1 MRIPDDIVNNFMHTA
16 LGDAS
21 PRLHA
26 SSRAINLRFII
37 FHDGC
42 NNVAARGKENERVL
56 GKEERRVISSTVY
69 FTALVRTLQFHSY

>member
-1 MRIPDDIVNNFMHTA
+1 MHTA

-42 NNVAARGKENERVL
+42 NNVAARGKENKHVL
-56 GKEERRVISSTVY
+56 GEGGEETRVISSTVY
-69 FTALVRTLQFHSY
+69 FTALARTLQFHSY